1 MKIIILS
8 TSVLR
13 KMVVTSHNTIAMRHF
28 FKYIMI
34 LAVAAISFS
43 ACNDSEIETSL
54 NDEGYYYTFALGSP
68 ETRSVLASDENGKY
82 GAWESGDQLG
92 TAVSNG
98 NPGYSNVDVTSTP
111 VTFQIYKKDGLKSG
125 DVIYAYYPYTNSA
138 SEITAVPF
146 SIPENQNQDSDQFD
160 FDAMPMVAEGFV
172 VPENL
177 ASNTNNTPIGDIN
190 LYNLGSV
197 IDFQVYS
204 TNNTYAAENVLSVKF
219 DASAAIAGSFSK
231 DITTVQSDDESSLAI
246 SGYSGTSVTTTVTN
260 PTALGATR
268 DNAAHIYM
276 VVAPSTGI
284 TGTVTLTTDKAVY
297 TYTISSAQT
306 FKRAGLKSFGLNL
319 GTCQNRVSDVTTV
332 FTVGENTAETT
343 FEIASIFPSVKNG
356 IKFSYEKGES
366 NNAPSFHVPYRWYS
380 GSTVTISAGNVSI
393 KSIEVEFSNEDNGKY
408 ILGSDDVTVEES
420 GSYSVSGNMG
430 TWVSSGTVTSV
441 TFTAG
446 KQARFSSIKVYTD
459 ADGSETVVTSNPT
472 IVVPEAF
479 ELSAGS
485 SLSKPASSNYGTI
498 VYSSSN
504 TSVATVSENGVVN
517 GVSAGQATITAS
529 VAGITTDYYVIN
541 SVSDSYA
548 VTVNQAVVYDDVD
561 ANDWSYI
568 FTNNPWGAITGDKD
582 LVSGET
588 TINWKLNAQYA
599 QYNSGYL
606 ALNSGS
612 NTYAATISTNNV
624 VTNVNNVVVYAKT
637 NSGKAVTLT
646 VKVGDTTLGSETLNS
661 VTGLT
666 AYTFSSS
673 TALSGKITIEF
684 TEPLGGYQIK
694 QIRINPVTYNIALAN
709 VSNGSIYASALT
721 AFAGDEVTLTATPAD
736 GYVLDSWIVTDA
748 NSTAIP
754 VTNDVFTMP
763 SSAVTVSASFKSVN
777 TPPSNGSVL
786 FSCDFG
792 TSAVALANY
801 TGGTSY
807 NNASSI
813 TYTASDANY
822 VKIDTGSAGNM
833 TSANLFIGGKNGG
846 AGLTATISGI
856 RSYGATSVTVTWA
869 SNSANSKVSITE
881 SSTDAVTSAS
891 SASNSATFTLSGTE
905 TTITLV
911 FTGIG
916 KYNTRI
922 DNVSVLY
929 N

>member
-1 MKIIILS
+1 M
-8 TSVLR
+8 
-13 KMVVTSHNTIAMRHF
+13 VTSHNTIAMRHF

-284 TGTVTLTTDKAVY
+284 TGTVTLTTDKAIY
-297 TYTISSAQT
+297 TYNLSSAQT

-612 NTYAATISTNNV
+612 NNYAATISTNNV

-684 TEPLGGYQIK
+684 TEPSGGYQIK

-709 VSNGSIYASALT
+709 VPNGTISASALT

-763 SSAVTVSASFKSVN
+763 SSAVTVSATFKSVN
-777 TPPSNGSVL
+777 TPPSVGSVL
-786 FSCDFG
+786 YSCDFG
-792 TSAVALANY
+792 TSAISLANY

-813 TYTASDANY
+813 TYTASDPNY
-822 VKIDTGSAGNM
+822 VKIDAGTAGNM
-833 TSANLFIGGKNGG
+833 TSANLFIAGKNGG
-846 AGLTATISGI
+846 DGLTATISGI
-856 RSYGATSVTVTWA
+856 KSYGATSVTVTWA
-869 SNSANSKVSITE
+869 SNNAYSKVSITE
-881 SSTDAVTSAS
+881 SSTAAVTSANS
-891 SASNSATFTLSGTE
+891 PSNSATFALSGTE

-916 KYNTRI
+916 KNNTRI

>member
-1 MKIIILS
+1 
-8 TSVLR
+8 
-13 KMVVTSHNTIAMRHF
+13 
-28 FKYIMI
+28 MI

-284 TGTVTLTTDKAVY
+284 TGTVTLTTDKAIY
-297 TYTISSAQT
+297 TYNLSSAQT

-612 NTYAATISTNNV
+612 NNYAATISTNNV

-684 TEPLGGYQIK
+684 TEPSGGYQIK

-709 VSNGSIYASALT
+709 VPNGTISASALT

-763 SSAVTVSASFKSVN
+763 SSAVTVSATFKSVN
-777 TPPSNGSVL
+777 TPPSVGSVL
-786 FSCDFG
+786 YSCDFG
-792 TSAVALANY
+792 TSAISLANY

-813 TYTASDANY
+813 TYTASDPNY
-822 VKIDTGSAGNM
+822 VKIDAGTAGNM
-833 TSANLFIGGKNGG
+833 TSANLFIAGKNGG
-846 AGLTATISGI
+846 DGLTATISGI
-856 RSYGATSVTVTWA
+856 KSYGATSVTVTWA
-869 SNSANSKVSITE
+869 SNNAYSKVSITE
-881 SSTDAVTSAS
+881 SSTAAVTSANS
-891 SASNSATFTLSGTE
+891 PSNSATFALSGTE

-916 KYNTRI
+916 KNNTRI